1 MLERRTAARR
11 NAARAAAKRGKHP
24 NREHETSNVS
34 KQEQAQLGTRNS
46 NAAPHNLSRAS
57 MIEMF
62 FDLVFIFCLNQLIPV
77 ITEAPAGTVDLAT
90 FYTFIFTTVLLL
102 QIWFDVTLFMNGFG
116 TAGPLDVVFLIV
128 NVFLLIIMAQ
138 AASAAWE
145 HYLVYNTCW
154 TLILA
159 NCCIHWLIRLKM
171 IKNPDRQIAHIV
183 KRTVGVMCAQII
195 VISVSDLFV
204 GFAGQALCF
213 VALALGFFSWSGRDA
228 KRMNSHRYQH
238 LADRSSLLMIMTFGE
253 TVIAAGTYTGAQEHV
268 VSGLFNVLTILLMFL
283 VYAIEINRALD
294 ITKLG
299 SGLGFMAITT
309 IQALIVTNYTAA
321 FDLMVQGGKVWIM
334 DASLYFS
341 LSLTA
346 FLLSFFV
353 YIPFNKVGRTKG
365 KRWIAARLA
374 ACLACLGVSTV
385 FVKMA
390 SGALSLVGFADFAA
404 GALNAI
410 GGLAPLLANAYG
422 AGHDFA
428 PFISTCA
435 GLILV
440 LIVLVLDWRNY
451 GERPRGMIEKLYG
464 NFEGPR
470 RV

>member
-1 MLERRTAARR
+1 MSEPAT
-11 NAARAAAKRGKHP
+11 KRGKDTNH
-24 NREHETSNVS
+24 EHETSNVN
-34 KQEQAQLGTRNS
+34 KQEQAQLNAQSS
-46 NAAPHNLSRAS
+46 NATPRNLSRAS

-77 ITEAPAGTVDLAT
+77 VTQAPSGSVDWNT

-116 TAGPLDVVFLIV
+116 TAGPLDVLFLIV
-128 NVFLLIIMAQ
+128 NVLLLVIMAQ
-138 AASAAWE
+138 AASATWE
-145 HYLVYNTCW
+145 NYLVYNTCW

-159 NCCIHWLIRLKM
+159 NCCIHWLVRLKM
-171 IKNPDRQIAHIV
+171 IKNPDRQIIHIV
-183 KRTVGVMCAQII
+183 RRTVGVMCAQIV

-253 TVIAAGTYTGAQEHV
+253 TVIAAGTYTGAQEHM
-268 VSGLFNVLTILLMFL
+268 VSGLLNILTILLMFL

-294 ITKLG
+294 ITKLK

-309 IQALIVTNYTAA
+309 IQALIITNYTAA
-321 FDLMVQGGKVWIM
+321 FDLMVQGEKLWIM
-334 DASLYFS
+334 DGSLYFS
-341 LSLTA
+341 LSLAA
-346 FLLSFFV
+346 FLLSFFA
-353 YIPFNKVGRTKG
+353 YIPFNKTGRTKG
-365 KRWIAARLA
+365 KRWIAVRLA
-374 ACLACLGVSTV
+374 ACLACLGVSAV

-390 SGALSLVGFADFAA
+390 SGALSLAGLRGLLS
-404 GALNAI
+404 GALDTV
-410 GGLAPLLANAYG
+410 GGLAPLLLHVHG
-422 AGHDFA
+422 AGYDFA

-440 LIVLVLDWRNY
+440 LIVIVLDWRNY
-451 GERPRGMIEKLYG
+451 GEEPRGMMKKLYG
-464 NFEGPR
+464 DFEGPKR
-470 RV
+470 M

>member
-1 MLERRTAARR
+1 MSAPGTQTARR
-11 NAARAAAKRGKHP
+11 
-24 NREHETSNVS
+24 
-34 KQEQAQLGTRNS
+34 
-46 NAAPHNLSRAS
+46 NLSRAT

-77 ITEAPAGTVDLAT
+77 VTQAPSGTVDLAT

-116 TAGPLDVVFLIV
+116 TAGPLDVLFLIV
-128 NVFLLIIMAQ
+128 NVLLLIIMAQ

-159 NCCIHWLIRLKM
+159 NCCIHWLVRLKM
-171 IKNPDRQIAHIV
+171 IKNPDRQIVHIV
-183 KRTVGVMCAQII
+183 RRTVGVMCAQII

-204 GFAGQALCF
+204 GFMGQALCF

-228 KRMNSHRYQH
+228 KRMNSHRYHH

-253 TVIAAGTYTGAQEHV
+253 TVIAAGTYTGTQEHM
-268 VSGLFNVLTILLMFL
+268 VSGLFNILTILLMFL

-294 ITKLG
+294 TSKLG

-321 FDLMVQGGKVWIM
+321 FDLMVQGHKLWIM

-346 FLLSFFV
+346 FLLSFFA
-353 YIPFNKVGRTKG
+353 YIPFNKVGRTRG

-374 ACLACLGVSTV
+374 ACVACLGVSTV
-385 FVKMA
+385 FVKM
-390 SGALSLVGFADFAA
+390 GA
-404 GALNAI
+404 GALNLM
-410 GGLAPLLANAYG
+410 GFSELHPESFNPLCYLASLIPQINT
-422 AGHDFA
+422 AGYDFA

-435 GLILV
+435 GLVLV
-440 LIVLVLDWRNY
+440 LIVIVLDWRNY
-451 GERPRGMIEKLYG
+451 GEEPRGMMKKLYG
-464 NFEGPR
+464 DFEGPK